1 MKGIRCLSLI
11 LFLFLLAACQKDI
24 PEPETKL
31 EVEPV
36 NTLELATDMPVS
48 GVESSNA
55 KNPFYVRHQVRGKDV
70 LVECILQG
78 VSFSGQTAKDKGKIL
93 LYVDG
98 IKKEEISS
106 AAFIVK
112 GLSSGNHRIRLEL
125 VKEKQPSLK
134 LKREFYV
141 SIP

>member
-1 MKGIRCLSLI
+1 MKGIRNLSFI
-11 LFLFLLAACQKDI
+11 LFLFVLAACQKDI

-36 NTLELATDMPVS
+36 NAIELASDIPVS
-48 GVESSNA
+48 GVESSST
-55 KNPFYVRHQVRGKDV
+55 KNPFYVRHQVRGREV
-70 LVECILQG
+70 LVECIVQG
-78 VSFSGQTAKDKGKIL
+78 ISFSGQSAKDKGKIL

-98 IKKEEISS
+98 KKKEDISS
-106 AAFIVK
+106 AAFIIK
-112 GLSSGNHRIRLEL
+112 GLSSGKHRIRLEL
-125 VKEKQPSLK
+125 VKENQPSSK